1 MTARIRGA
9 ADQGCRGSATRRPPA
24 APAAPCRR
32 GLAATPQGGD
42 TMVVGATCILGA
54 ANKADV
60 SETFGRR
67 VAVRTGGY
75 SAPGD
80 EYYLFD
86 LDGV

>member
-1 MTARIRGA
+1 
-9 ADQGCRGSATRRPPA
+9 
-24 APAAPCRR
+24 
-32 GLAATPQGGD
+32 
-42 TMVVGATCILGA
+42 MVVGATCILGA